1 MHTLSAHT
9 AAATCVAHSPNG
21 SYLAVGGG
29 DSLVSLWDTEEWT
42 CKRTLSNATGAIHNV
57 SFSFEGTYICAGSG
71 TDKDAQAGL
80 EISHVETGEAV
91 HTIDTVNPVS
101 QVAWHPSKYA
111 LAYSGDPAGIRIVTT
126 L

>member
-1 MHTLSAHT
+1 MAQ
-9 AAATCVAHSPNG
+9 SPNG

-29 DSLVSLWDTEEWT
+29 DSLVSLWDTEDWT

-57 SFSFEGTYICAGSG
+57 SFSFEGTYLCAGAGS
-71 TDKDAQAGL
+71 DKDAQTGL

-91 HTIDTVNPVS
+91 HTIETVNPVS
-101 QVAWHPSKYA
+101 IVAWHPSRYA
-111 LAYSGDPAGIRIVTT
+111 LAFSGDPGGIRIVSV